1 MALIKCP
8 ECRRKISDSA
18 ISCPRC
24 GYRLGAKN
32 VCNNTENTTRNIK
45 SKHNAWEVILSIIK
59 LEWADDV
66 SDFLMDI
73 PIIGGL
79 LAILFPIIIVLCAF
93 AAVIAIG
100 ILVFSGLHSIHPF
113 VAIAAGAIGLN
124 VIAYYASYVW
134 GARKKWF
141 FWVCLALTI
150 LGPIILLGLA

>member
-66 SDFLMDI
+66 SDFLW
-73 PIIGGL
+73 
-79 LAILFPIIIVLCAF
+79 
-93 AAVIAIG
+93 
-100 ILVFSGLHSIHPF
+100 VFRL
-113 VAIAAGAIGLN
+113 
-124 VIAYYASYVW
+124 
-134 GARKKWF
+134 
-141 FWVCLALTI
+141 
-150 LGPIILLGLA
+150 